1 MSDIE
6 KEKKEL
12 PCPKCKRP
20 IKTTL
25 YEICSRKEV
34 KCASCGSMY
43 KFDSSAASNMKSSIA
58 NMENAQ
64 KKFSDAFHKLLTTA
78 SVLINN
84 PGHK

>member
-25 YEICSRKEV
+25 YDICSRKEV
-34 KCASCGSMY
+34 KCTSCSSMY

>member
-1 MSDIE
+1 MNDIE

-25 YEICSRKEV
+25 HDISSKKEV
-34 KCASCGSMY
+34 KCTSCGSMY
-43 KFDSSAASNMKSSIA
+43 KFDSSAASNLKSSIA

-64 KKFSDAFHKLLTTA
+64 KKFADAFHKLLTTA
-78 SVLINN
+78 TVLINN
-84 PGHK
+84 PSRK